1 MVTLIASNASLAT
14 ITTIQKTEAIPIF
27 MMVSPTPAL
36 MKVQNDKGEAPANLF
51 GVADNLGYIDTSFLL
66 IPTVIK
72 PKPGLI
78 KVGMILTKHGNIA
91 LINK

>member
-1 MVTLIASNASLAT
+1 MAT
-14 ITTIQKTEAIPIF
+14 ITTIQKTKAIPIF
-27 MMVSPTPAL
+27 MMVAPTPAL

-51 GVADNLGYIDTSFLL
+51 GVADNLGYIGTSFLL

-72 PKPGLI
+72 PKSGLI